1 MAKKII
7 SQAAVPKARL
17 IISKAKFSQYLNE
30 RIAEGHILLEKN
42 VPLQMQPQD
51 SYYGYSVRNAMS
63 PVRFTDEQEAFI
75 SEFQKWTDYNSELL
89 MQSFDIGNNEYQANY
104 VRCGQSLVISA
115 NDDIIRLYKEELKD
129 KIYFLDSLFAKVE
142 LLPCAI
148 IEPEEKLEVPK
159 KKQPLLFISH
169 SSADEEIASVLV
181 TMLRTLG
188 FNKSNLFCSSVP
200 GYDIAEGEDIYET
213 LASKFIDYNIYV
225 IFLLSENYYNSAAC
239 LNEMGATWV
248 LKVKYST
255 LICPGFTIPDI
266 KGAVNPSKMAV
277 VLDDAK
283 RVNGKLNQLKDHL
296 IEFFG
301 LPEIEDDT
309 IWENDRNDFLLSIR
323 NHKYEDKKIR

>member
-7 SQAAVPKARL
+7 SQVAASKARL
-17 IISKAKFSQYLNE
+17 IVSRAEFSRCLND

-42 VPLQMQPQD
+42 VPLQRQPQH
-51 SYYGYSVRNAMS
+51 SSCGCSVRNTVS
-63 PVRFTDEQEAFI
+63 PARFTDEQEAFM
-75 SEFQKWTDYNSELL
+75 SEFKKWTDYNSELL
-89 MQSFDIGNNEYQANY
+89 KQYFDTGNNEYQAEY
-104 VRCGQSLVISA
+104 VRCGQPYIFIA
-115 NDDIIRLYKEELKD
+115 NNDIIGLRKKELKD
-129 KIYFLDSLFAKVE
+129 KIDFLDSLLAKVE
-142 LLPCAI
+142 LLPCTI
-148 IEPEEKLEVPK
+148 IEPKGKLDGPK

-169 SSADEEIASVLV
+169 SSADEKIASDLV
-181 TMLRTLG
+181 AMLRTLG
-188 FNKSNLFCSSVP
+188 FSKRNLFCSSMP

-248 LKVKYST
+248 LKAKYST
-255 LICPGFTIPDI
+255 LVCPGFTIPEI

-296 IEFFG
+296 IEFFY
-301 LPEIEDDT
+301 LPEIEDDA
-309 IWENDRNDFLLSIR
+309 IWENDRNEFLKSMG
-323 NHKYEDKKIR
+323 EG

>member
-1 MAKKII
+1 M
-7 SQAAVPKARL
+7 
-17 IISKAKFSQYLNE
+17 
-30 RIAEGHILLEKN
+30 
-42 VPLQMQPQD
+42 
-51 SYYGYSVRNAMS
+51 
-63 PVRFTDEQEAFI
+63 
-75 SEFQKWTDYNSELL
+75 
-89 MQSFDIGNNEYQANY
+89 IGNNEYQAKY
-104 VRCGQSLVISA
+104 VCCGQSLVISS

-129 KIYFLDSLFAKVE
+129 KIYFLDSLLAKVE
-142 LLPCAI
+142 LLPCTI
-148 IEPEEKLEVPK
+148 IEQEEKLEELK

-169 SSADEEIASVLV
+169 SSADEEIASALV

-225 IFLLSENYYNSAAC
+225 IFLLSENYYNSSAC

-248 LKVKYST
+248 LKAKYST
-255 LICPGFTIPDI
+255 LICPEFTIPEI

-277 VLDDAK
+277 ILGDSK

-309 IWENDRNDFLLSIR
+309 IWENDRNEFLNSMG
-323 NHKYEDKKIR
+323 EG

>member
-1 MAKKII
+1 MAKKNI
-7 SQAAVPKARL
+7 SQVIVPKARL
-17 IISKAKFSQYLNE
+17 IISKARFTQHLNE
-30 RIAEGHILLEKN
+30 RIAKGNILRKKN
-42 VPLQMQPQD
+42 VPLQRQPQD

-63 PVRFTDEQEAFI
+63 PVRFTDEQEAFM

-89 MQSFDIGNNEYQANY
+89 KQSFDIGNNEYQAKY
-104 VRCGQSLVISA
+104 VRCGQSIVISA
-115 NDDIIRLYKEELKD
+115 NDDIIRLYKEELKY
-129 KIYFLDSLFAKVE
+129 KIDFLYSLLAKVE

-148 IEPEEKLEVPK
+148 IEPEEKLEEPK

-169 SSADEEIASVLV
+169 SSADEEIASALV

-188 FNKSNLFCSSVP
+188 FNKSDLFCSSVP
-200 GYDIAEGEDIYET
+200 GYDIAEGEYIYET

-225 IFLLSENYYNSAAC
+225 IFILSENYYNSAAC

-248 LKVKYST
+248 LKAKYST
-255 LICPGFTIPDI
+255 LICPEFSIPEI

-301 LPEIEDDT
+301 LPGIEDDT
-309 IWENDRNDFLLSIR
+309 IWENDRNEFLKSMG
-323 NHKYEDKKIR
+323 EG

>member
-1 MAKKII
+1 MAKKNI
-7 SQAAVPKARL
+7 SQVIVPKARL
-17 IISKAKFSQYLNE
+17 IISKARFTQHLNE
-30 RIAEGHILLEKN
+30 RIAKGNILRKKN
-42 VPLQMQPQD
+42 VPLQRQPQD

-63 PVRFTDEQEAFI
+63 PVRFTDEQEAFM

-89 MQSFDIGNNEYQANY
+89 KQSFDIGNNEYQAKY
-104 VRCGQSLVISA
+104 VRCGQSIVISA
-115 NDDIIRLYKEELKD
+115 NDDIIRLYKEELKY
-129 KIYFLDSLFAKVE
+129 KIDFLYSLLAKVE

-148 IEPEEKLEVPK
+148 IEPEEKLEEPK

-169 SSADEEIASVLV
+169 SSADEEIASALV

-188 FNKSNLFCSSVP
+188 FNKSDLFCSSVP
-200 GYDIAEGEDIYET
+200 GYDIAEGEYIYET

-225 IFLLSENYYNSAAC
+225 IFILSENYYNSAAC

-248 LKVKYST
+248 LKAKYST
-255 LICPGFTIPDI
+255 LICPEFSIPEI

-301 LPEIEDDT
+301 LPGIEDDT
-309 IWENDRNDFLLSIR
+309 IWENDRNEFLLSIR
-323 NHKYEDKKIR
+323 NNKYEDKKIR

>member
-1 MAKKII
+1 MAKKNI
-7 SQAAVPKARL
+7 SQVIVPKARL
-17 IISKAKFSQYLNE
+17 IISKARFTQHLNE
-30 RIAEGHILLEKN
+30 RIAKGNILRKKN
-42 VPLQMQPQD
+42 VPLQRQPQD

-63 PVRFTDEQEAFI
+63 PVRFTDEQEAFM

-89 MQSFDIGNNEYQANY
+89 KQSFDIGNNEYQAKY
-104 VRCGQSLVISA
+104 VRCGQSIVISA
-115 NDDIIRLYKEELKD
+115 NDDIIRLYKEELKY
-129 KIYFLDSLFAKVE
+129 KIDFLYSLLAKVE

-148 IEPEEKLEVPK
+148 IEPEEKLEEPK

-169 SSADEEIASVLV
+169 SSADEEIASALV

-200 GYDIAEGEDIYET
+200 GYDIAEGEYIYET

-225 IFLLSENYYNSAAC
+225 IFILSENYYNSAAC

-248 LKVKYST
+248 LKAKYST
-255 LICPGFTIPDI
+255 LICPEFSIPEI

-301 LPEIEDDT
+301 LPGIEDDT
-309 IWENDRNDFLLSIR
+309 IWENDRNEFLLSIR
-323 NHKYEDKKIR
+323 NNKYEDKKIR

>member
-1 MAKKII
+1 MAKKNI
-7 SQAAVPKARL
+7 SQVVVPKARL
-17 IISKAKFSQYLNE
+17 IISKARFTQHLNE
-30 RIAEGHILLEKN
+30 RIAKGNILHKKN
-42 VPLQMQPQD
+42 VPLQRQPQD

-63 PVRFTDEQEAFI
+63 PVRFTDEQEAFM

-89 MQSFDIGNNEYQANY
+89 KQSFDIGNNEYQAKY
-104 VRCGQSLVISA
+104 VRCGQSIVISA
-115 NDDIIRLYKEELKD
+115 NDDIIRLYKEELKY
-129 KIYFLDSLFAKVE
+129 KIDFLYSLLAKVE

-148 IEPEEKLEVPK
+148 IEPEEKLEEPK

-169 SSADEEIASVLV
+169 SSADEEIASALV

-188 FNKSNLFCSSVP
+188 FKKSNLFCSSVP
-200 GYDIAEGEDIYET
+200 GYDIAEGEYIYET

-225 IFLLSENYYNSAAC
+225 IFILSENYYNSAAC

-248 LKVKYST
+248 LKAKYST
-255 LICPGFTIPDI
+255 LICPEFSIPEI

-301 LPEIEDDT
+301 LPGIEDDT
-309 IWENDRNDFLLSIR
+309 IWENDRNEFLLSIR
-323 NHKYEDKKIR
+323 NNKYEDKKIR

>member
-1 MAKKII
+1 MAKKNI
-7 SQAAVPKARL
+7 SQVVVPKARL
-17 IISKAKFSQYLNE
+17 IISKARFTQHLNE
-30 RIAEGHILLEKN
+30 RIAKGNILHEKN
-42 VPLQMQPQD
+42 VPLQRQPQD

-63 PVRFTDEQEAFI
+63 PVRFTDEQEAFM

-89 MQSFDIGNNEYQANY
+89 KQSFDIGNNEYQAKY
-104 VRCGQSLVISA
+104 VRCGQSIVISA
-115 NDDIIRLYKEELKD
+115 NDDIIRLYKEELKY
-129 KIYFLDSLFAKVE
+129 KIDFLYSLLAKVE

-148 IEPEEKLEVPK
+148 IEPEEKLEEPK

-169 SSADEEIASVLV
+169 SYADEVIASALV

-225 IFLLSENYYNSAAC
+225 IFILSENYYNSAAC

-248 LKVKYST
+248 LKAKYST
-255 LICPGFTIPDI
+255 LICPGFSIPEI

-301 LPEIEDDT
+301 LPGIEDDT
-309 IWENDRNDFLLSIR
+309 IWENDRYEFLLSIR
-323 NHKYEDKKIR
+323 NNKYEDKKIR